1 MSNNSMS
8 DDEFYKYQREKQK
21 DHYKEIMEI
30 RQSANKILKNKQKEK
45 EKPDNIWG
53 KFKQFFLGA

>member
-1 MSNNSMS
+1 MS

-21 DHYKEIMEI
+21 NHYKEIMEI

-45 EKPDNIWG
+45 PNNNIWG